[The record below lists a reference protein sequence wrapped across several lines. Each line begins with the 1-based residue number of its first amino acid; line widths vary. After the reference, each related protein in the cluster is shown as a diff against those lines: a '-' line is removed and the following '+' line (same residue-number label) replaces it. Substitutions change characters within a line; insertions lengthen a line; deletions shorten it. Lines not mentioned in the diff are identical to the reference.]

1 MPKLLITGGSSKIV
15 FPLVQKLKKKFK
27 KIYILTKKSS
37 INYEDKK
44 IKNIKFNLYTSCNL
58 KLGVDIV
65 IHLASLVP
73 YNNKII
79 SNDDHLLEK
88 NLKITENLLK
98 YVVKNKVKKVL
109 YISST
114 DVYPLAN
121 KKKIGH
127 STIENCHNDYGLS
140 KLVSEKL
147 VKTYS
152 EIYNISVI
160 ILRLG
165 PLYSEEDT
173 NCNKISKILDNIKKN
188 KKIIVY
194 NPKNVLS
201 LLNVK
206 AAAEAIVYS
215 IKFKKGTFLI
225 TGLPL
230 NLEDFVNFAKK
241 KYHSKSKIF
250 FKDNKLQKKIKIILK
265 SNNQNKNFL
274 WKPKKKE
281 MFNYLLYEKK

>member
-1 MPKLLITGGSSKIV
+1 MPKLLIAGGSSKIV
-15 FPLVQKLKKKFK
+15 FPLVQKLRKKFK

-37 INYEDKK
+37 IDYEDKK

-58 KLGVDIV
+58 KLGVDVV

-121 KKKIGH
+121 KKIDH
-127 STIENCHNDYGLS
+127 TTIENCFNDYGLS
-140 KLVSEKL
+140 KLASEKL
-147 VKTYS
+147 AKTYS
-152 EIYNISVI
+152 EIYNISLI

-188 KKIIVY
+188 KKVIIY
-194 NPKNVLS
+194 SPKNVLS

-206 AAAEAIVYS
+206 SVAEAIAYS

-225 TGLPL
+225 VGLPL
-230 NLEDFVNFAKK
+230 NLKDFINFAKK

-250 FKDNKLQKKIKIILK
+250 FKDNKTQKVKIILK
-265 SNNQNKNFL
+265 SNKQNKFFL
-274 WKPKKKE
+274 WKPKKNE
-281 MFNYLLYEKK
+281 MFNN

>member
-1 MPKLLITGGSSKIV
+1 MAKLLITGGSSKIV
-15 FPLVQKLKKKFK
+15 FPLVQKLRKKFK
-27 KIYILTKKSS
+27 KIYILTKNSS
-37 INYEDKK
+37 IDYEDKK
-44 IKNIKFNLYTSCNL
+44 VKNIKLNLYTSCNL
-58 KLGVDIV
+58 KLRVEVV
-65 IHLASLVP
+65 IHLAALVP

-79 SNDDHLLEK
+79 SNSDLLEE
-88 NLKITENLLK
+88 NLKITDNLMK

-121 KKKIGH
+121 KRKIDH

-152 EIYNISVI
+152 EIYNISLI

-173 NCNKISKILDNIKKN
+173 NYNKISKMLDNIKKN
-188 KKIIVY
+188 KKVIIY

-206 AAAEAIVYS
+206 SVAEAIAYS
-215 IKFKKGTFLI
+215 IKFNTGTFLI

-230 NLEDFVNFAKK
+230 NLENFVNFAKK
-241 KYHSKSKIF
+241 KYNSKSKIF
-250 FKDNKLQKKIKIILK
+250 FKDNKLQKIKIILK

-281 MFNYLLYEKK
+281 MFNN

>member
-15 FPLVQKLKKKFK
+15 FPLVQKLRKKFK
-27 KIYILTKKSS
+27 KIYILTKNSS
-37 INYEDKK
+37 IDYEDRK
-44 IKNIKFNLYTSCNL
+44 IKSIKLNLYTSCNL
-58 KLGVDIV
+58 KIRVDVV

-73 YNNKII
+73 YNKNI
-79 SNDDHLLEK
+79 SNRDFLEE
-88 NLKITENLLK
+88 NLKITENLMK

-114 DVYPLAN
+114 DLYPLAN

-127 STIENCHNDYGLS
+127 KTIENCHNDYGLS

-152 EIYNISVI
+152 EIYNISLI

-165 PLYSEEDT
+165 PLYSEVDT
-173 NCNKISKILDNIKKN
+173 SCNKISKILNNIKKN
-188 KKIIVY
+188 KKVSIY
-194 NPKNVLS
+194 YPKNILS

-206 AAAEAIVYS
+206 AAAEAIAYS

-225 TGLPL
+225 TGIPL
-230 NLEDFVNFAKK
+230 NLADFINFAKK

-250 FKDNKLQKKIKIILK
+250 FKDNKQQKIKIISK
-265 SNNQNKNFL
+265 SNTQNKNFL
-274 WKPKKKE
+274 WKPKKNE
-281 MFNYLLYEKK
+281 MFNN